1 MRYIQYFQLREQT
14 DMGTKFRDLLKEIED
29 EARAEGPAAVA
40 ELVAFDER
48 YRLAHELMTRR
59 RQKGLTQTGLAKLTG
74 IGQADISRIESGRA
88 NPTVGTLVTLAHA
101 LGFGISLVPLKGQRA
116 ISAPVRRSTKPHP
129 TLSRN
134 TPAPA

>member
-1 MRYIQYFQLREQT
+1 MRYVPYSSMERQT
-14 DMGTKFRDLLKEIED
+14 AVGTKFRDLLKDIED

-40 ELVAFDER
+40 ELTGFDER
-48 YRLAHELMTRR
+48 YRLARELMTRR

-116 ISAPVRRSTKPHP
+116 ISAPVRRSSKPHP